1 MTNTLTESDVVV
13 VGGGVSGVNA
23 ALGAALTGA
32 SVTLIEKSGFL
43 GGTATGG
50 MVAAFNGCY
59 WNDTLVT
66 GGTARLIWDRLEHHG
81 GGSGFKNY
89 TAGKLTSAPLTFK
102 VYPFDPEL
110 LKVSLD
116 ELLFEHGVQV
126 ILHAQ
131 GLCYGT
137 DDAHSFVTFF
147 GPGGTHTVKAKQV
160 IDATAEAIIAE
171 SAGALIEETPVERRQ
186 PMTYMMRVSGVD
198 IDTYSANS
206 RDRRRDIVNQGIDRG
221 EFFYRT
227 VAHSESPA
235 NGDVFL
241 LVTAVHGLDGRDPLG
256 LSSAERQGRQQA
268 LTSLKYLIGNMPGF
282 ENASLVQLAPW
293 IGQRE
298 SVRVRGIDRLT
309 ADAVATGADHPEAIS
324 YGGGPIDRHEGD
336 SVRLVPPERPFAVP
350 RGVLIPSGV
359 PNLCVTGRTVGAEA
373 GAMDGLRHMGGIMPL
388 GHAAGVISALAATTG
403 VEPKDVPYD
412 SIRAT
417 LLDQGAILAV

>member
-1 MTNTLTESDVVV
+1 MTTPLTESDVVV

-66 GGTARLIWDRLEHHG
+66 GGTARLILDRLEHHG
-81 GGSGFKNY
+81 GGAGFKDY
-89 TAGKLTSAPLTFK
+89 TAGKLTSSPLTFK
-102 VYPFDPEL
+102 VYPFDPEI
-110 LKVSLD
+110 LKISLD
-116 ELLFEHGVQV
+116 ELLLEHGIQV
-126 ILHAQ
+126 ILHAH
-131 GLCYGT
+131 GLCFST
-137 DDAHSFVTFF
+137 DDQHSFVTFL
-147 GPGGTHTVKAKQV
+147 GPTGTHTVKAKQV
-160 IDATAEAIIAE
+160 IDASSEAIIAE
-171 SAGALIEETPVERRQ
+171 SAGATIEDSPVDQRQ
-186 PMTYMMRVSGVD
+186 PMTCMMRVAGVD
-198 IDTYSANS
+198 IDVYGATS
-206 RDRRRDIVNQGIDRG
+206 RDRRREIVSRG
-221 EFFYRT
+221 VESGDFFYRT

-235 NGDVFL
+235 NGDTFL

-256 LSSAERQGRQQA
+256 ISVAERHGREQA
-268 LTSLKYLIGNMPGF
+268 LTSLKYLIKNMPGF

-298 SVRVRGIDRLT
+298 SVRVRGVDRLT
-309 ADAVATGADHPEAIS
+309 AEDVATGADHPEAIS

-336 SVRLVPPERPFAVP
+336 SVHLVPPARPFAVP
-350 RGVLIPSGV
+350 RGVLIPRDVS
-359 PNLCVTGRTVGAEA
+359 NMCVTGRTVGVES

-388 GHAAGVISALAATTG
+388 GHAAGVISALAASSG
-403 VEPKDVPYD
+403 AQPADVPYD

-417 LLDQGAILAV
+417 LIDQGAILSV